1 MTWNEDQP
9 WFLPAGLGARAGEA
23 STPVLVGEIAAKLW
37 AARKA
42 YLSRLPVLEIVEIL
56 DSVVAAWLAPDSR
69 WMTVASRRIAGAT
82 PYSERMVETGI
93 RRLLQGCRK
102 EALLEL
108 LREELD
114 DPVVLD
120 GFRPRRAGGGVHR
133 ACGPRLTTHIFSGN
147 VPALPAI
154 SLIHALLVKSACLG
168 KPASEELVFPAL
180 FARSVAA
187 VDAKLGSAVAIL
199 PWPGGDRIVEQAAF
213 AASDA
218 VVVSGSDDAVD
229 SIRSRVPPTVRF
241 VGHGHKL
248 SFAVI
253 GRDALDPETA
263 DNLADRV
270 AYDVSLFDQQGCV
283 SAQVVYVE
291 RGGRISPQA
300 FAERLATAM
309 AGFERAMPRGVLTVE
324 EAAAIQQART
334 AAEFGELRDEAVRLF
349 ASEGGTAWTVIYED
363 DPAFSLSCLNRVVR
377 VKAVTDLTE
386 VPGLVRPFS
395 RHLQS
400 VGVAVSRERRLRLA
414 EALAPLGVCRICP
427 IGQMPHP
434 PLTWHHDGGYSLLP
448 LLRWVTIEG

>member
-1 MTWNEDQP
+1 MTWDEEQP
-9 WFLPAGLGARAGEA
+9 WFLPVGFRPQAGE
-23 STPVLVGEIAAKLW
+23 TPSPILVGEVAAKLW
-37 AARKA
+37 AAHKA

-56 DSVVAAWLAPDSR
+56 DRVVAAWLAPDSQ
-69 WMTVASRRIAGAT
+69 WMSAASRRIAGVT

-114 DPVVLD
+114 DPIVLD
-120 GFRPRRAGGGVHR
+120 GFRPRRAGGGLHR

-147 VPALPAI
+147 VPGLPAV
-154 SLIHALLVKSACLG
+154 SLIHALLVKSASLG

-180 FARSVAA
+180 FARSIAA

-199 PWPGGDRIVEQAAF
+199 PWSGGDRGVEQAAF
-213 AASDA
+213 AVSEA
-218 VVVSGSDDAVD
+218 VVVSGNDAAID
-229 SIRSRVPPTVRF
+229 SIRGRVPHTVRF

-253 GRDALDPETA
+253 GREALDPETS
-263 DNLADRV
+263 DHLADRV

-283 SAQVVYVE
+283 SAQLVYVE
-291 RGGRISPQA
+291 RGGKISPQD
-300 FAERLATAM
+300 FAKRLATAM
-309 AGFERAMPRGVLTVE
+309 AGFEHAMPRGALTVE
-324 EAAAIQQART
+324 EATAIQQART

-349 ASEGGTAWTVIYED
+349 ASEGGTAWTVIFED
-363 DPAFSLSCLNRVVR
+363 DTAFVPSCLNRVVR
-377 VKAVTDLTE
+377 VKAVTDLADL
-386 VPGLVRPFS
+386 PGLVRPFS

-400 VGVAVSRERRLRLA
+400 VGAAVSRERRQRLA

-427 IGQMPHP
+427 VGEMPHP
-434 PLTWHHDGGYSLLP
+434 PLTWHHDGGHSLLP